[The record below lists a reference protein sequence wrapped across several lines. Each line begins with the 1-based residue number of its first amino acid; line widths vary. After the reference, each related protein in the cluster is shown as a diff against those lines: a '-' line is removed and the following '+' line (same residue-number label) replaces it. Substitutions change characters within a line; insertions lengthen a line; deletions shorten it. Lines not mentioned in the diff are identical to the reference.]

1 VHDTDGLTETLTRL
15 PAQPI
20 AALRVLELVE
30 DPSSSAAEL
39 ARLIETD
46 PALSARVIRLANAPY
61 YGLAR
66 KVASASRAVVLLGFS
81 TVRAL
86 AVSAACSLIVE
97 EGRLG
102 PPGYWSHSI
111 ATAAASSVVARSLQL
126 QPSEAFSA
134 GLLHDL
140 GGALLYRQDGK
151 GYAEVKR
158 QVAEGT
164 AALLDAEHAVFG
176 TTHAE
181 AGATVLDAWRFPPVF
196 VQAVATHHHDPY
208 DVQAGLG
215 RIVIAG
221 EALAHELHP
230 QGHEPVSDLES
241 ALDAAGLGS
250 VPPNRVLNEARREVA
265 SLAAFLRVG

>member
-1 VHDTDGLTETLTRL
+1 MHDTDGLTETLTRL

-111 ATAAASSVVARSLQL
+111 ATAAASSVVARKLQL

-140 GGALLYRQDGK
+140 GAALLYRQDGK

-158 QVAEGT
+158 QVTEGT
-164 AALLDAEHAVFG
+164 ATLLDAEREVFG
-176 TTHAE
+176 TSHAD
-181 AGATVLDAWRFPPVF
+181 AGAAVLDAWRFPPVF
-196 VQAVATHHHDPY
+196 VQAVATHHDDPY
-208 DVQAGLG
+208 AVLGSLG
-215 RIVIAG
+215 RIVLAG
-221 EALAHELHP
+221 ETLAHDLHP
-230 QGHEPVSDLES
+230 QGHEPVADLES
-241 ALDAAGLGS
+241 ALAAVGLGS
-250 VPPNRVLNEARREVA
+250 VAPNRILNEARREVA
-265 SLAAFLRVG
+265 SLAAFLRVE

>member
-1 VHDTDGLTETLTRL
+1 VQDTDGLTETLTRL

-30 DPSSSAAEL
+30 DPTSSAAEL

-66 KVASASRAVVLLGFS
+66 KVSSASRAVVLLGFS

-111 ATAAASSVVARSLQL
+111 ATAAASSVVARQLQL
-126 QPSEAFSA
+126 QASEAFSA

-140 GGALLYRQDGK
+140 GGALLYRQDSK
-151 GYAEVKR
+151 RYA
-158 QVAEGT
+158 QVVAAVQEGAE
-164 AALLDAEHAVFG
+164 LLETEQRVFG

-181 AGATVLDAWRFPPVF
+181 AGAAVLDAWRFPNAF
-196 VQAVATHHHDPY
+196 VQAVASHHEDPY
-208 DVQAGLG
+208 GVMGSLG
-215 RIVIAG
+215 RIVVAG
-221 EALAHELHP
+221 ETLANELHP
-230 QGHEPVSDLES
+230 QAHEPVSDLED
-241 ALDAAGLGS
+241 ALSAAGLGS
-250 VPPNRVLNEARREVA
+250 VPPQRILNEARREVA
-265 SLAAFLRVG
+265 GLAAFLRVD

>member
-1 VHDTDGLTETLTRL
+1 MHETDGLTETLTRL

-111 ATAAASSVVARSLQL
+111 ATAAAASVGARHLPL
-126 QPSEAFSA
+126 QPSEASSA

-140 GGALLYRQDGK
+140 GGALLFRQDAKSYG
-151 GYAEVKR
+151 EVNRLVKE
-158 QVAEGT
+158 QSID
-164 AALLDAEHAVFG
+164 LLSAEHQVFG

-181 AGATVLDAWRFPPVF
+181 AGAAVLDAWRFPPPF
-196 VQAVATHHHDPY
+196 VQAVATHHQDPY
-208 DVQAGLG
+208 AVPGGLG
-215 RIVIAG
+215 RIVVAG
-221 EALAHELHP
+221 ETLASQLHP
-230 QGHEPVSDLES
+230 QAHEPVNDLES
-241 ALDAAGLGS
+241 ALSAAGLAT
-250 VPPNRVLNEARREVA
+250 VAPNRVLNEARREVA
-265 SLAAFLRVG
+265 SLAAFLRVD